1 MLKIIEEEAAI
12 RRCQRQFI
20 HSFKPFVDEKIPVHL
35 GHPGASTEAKV
46 LWSGR
51 LGIWLHAGK
60 TQEGR
65 HWNAFGI
72 GKPRK
77 GAHIPI
83 TCEINFPA
91 GGIDRRIGGALAKD
105 RKGRIFVV
113 HRGKIG
119 GGKKGV
125 GKALF
130 ADHYRG
136 VWEIMEDG
144 DEETTVALIGA
155 LNSPRLARQIAQY
168 IHKIDQIKETASYRS
183 SQLEMKF
190 ETITFRE
197 TLVGERYCDLE
208 KDKDAECDQGLVV
221 KDLAECLR
229 RRGMKV
235 GNDGFIDLFI
245 ADNKGQMT
253 TVFQVKTTPGS
264 LNLHAGAAQL
274 LLNCLRC
281 TPTPRLILVTP
292 EKPDH
297 TTAEKFKKLNIHIL
311 PYAWNQDQSEF
322 PGLQALLERDSS
334 PVPEASGKQVT

>member
-1 MLKIIEEEAAI
+1 MLKIIQEEAAI
-12 RRCQRQFI
+12 RRYQGQFI
-20 HSFKPFVDEKIPVHL
+20 RSFKPFIDEKIPVHL

-51 LGIWLHAGK
+51 LGIWLYSGK

-72 GKPRK
+72 GKPK
-77 GAHIPI
+77 KSAHISI

-119 GGKKGV
+119 GGKKGI
-125 GKALF
+125 GKSLF

-168 IHKIDQIKETASYRS
+168 ISKIDKIKEAASART

-221 KDLAECLR
+221 KDLADCLR
-229 RRGMKV
+229 RRGIKV
-235 GNDGFIDLFI
+235 GNDGFHDLFL
-245 ADNKGQMT
+245 ANDRGEMAA
-253 TVFQVKTTPGS
+253 VFQIKTTPTPLS
-264 LNLHAGAAQL
+264 LHAGASQL
-274 LLNCLRC
+274 LLNSLRC
-281 TPTPRLILVTP
+281 TPPPRLILVVP
-292 EKPDH
+292 EKPDG
-297 TTAEKFKKLNIHIL
+297 ALEEKLKKLGIDIL
-311 PYAWNQDQSEF
+311 PYTWSKDQAQF
-322 PGLQALLERDSS
+322 PGLQALLDKISS
-334 PVPEASGKQVT
+334 AV

>member
-1 MLKIIEEEAAI
+1 MLKIIQEEATI
-12 RRCQRQFI
+12 HRCQRQFI
-20 HSFKPFVDEKIPVHL
+20 RSFKPFVDEKIPVHL

-51 LGIWLHAGK
+51 LGIWLYSGK

-72 GKPRK
+72 GKPK
-77 GAHIPI
+77 KSAHIPI

-91 GGIDRRIGGALAKD
+91 GGIDRRIGGALARD

-125 GKALF
+125 GKSLF

-144 DEETTVALIGA
+144 EEETTVALIGV
-155 LNSPRLARQIAQY
+155 LNSPRLVRQVAQY
-168 IHKIDQIKETASYRS
+168 IHKIDKIKEAASYRA

-190 ETITFRE
+190 EAITFRE
-197 TLVGERYCDLE
+197 TLIGERYCDLE
-208 KDKDAECDQGLVV
+208 KDKDSECDHGLVV

-229 RRGMKV
+229 QRGMKV
-235 GNDGFIDLFI
+235 GNDGFHDLFI
-245 ADNKGQMT
+245 ANDKGEMT
-253 TVFQVKTTPGS
+253 AVFQIKTTYTPMS
-264 LNLHAGAAQL
+264 LHAGAAQL
-274 LLNCLRC
+274 LLNSLRC
-281 TPTPRLILVTP
+281 TPPPRMILVIP
-292 EKPDH
+292 EKPDG
-297 TTAEKFKKLNIHIL
+297 TLEEKLKKLGIDIL
-311 PYAWNQDQSEF
+311 PYAWSKDQAQF
-322 PGLQALLERDSS
+322 PGLQALLDHTSS
-334 PVPEASGKQVT
+334 AA

>member
-1 MLKIIEEEAAI
+1 MLKIIQEEAAI
-12 RRCQRQFI
+12 RRYQGQFI
-20 HSFKPFVDEKIPVHL
+20 RSFKPFIDEKIPVHL

-51 LGIWLHAGK
+51 LGIWLYSGK

-72 GKPRK
+72 GKPK
-77 GAHIPI
+77 KSAHISI

-119 GGKKGV
+119 GGKKGI
-125 GKALF
+125 GKSLF

-168 IHKIDQIKETASYRS
+168 ISKIDKIKEAASYRT

-221 KDLAECLR
+221 KDLADCLR
-229 RRGMKV
+229 RRGIKV
-235 GNDGFIDLFI
+235 GNDGFHDLFL
-245 ADNKGQMT
+245 ANDRGEMAA
-253 TVFQVKTTPGS
+253 VFQIKTTPTPLS
-264 LNLHAGAAQL
+264 LHAGASQL
-274 LLNCLRC
+274 LLNSLRC
-281 TPTPRLILVTP
+281 TPPPRLILVVP
-292 EKPDH
+292 EKPDG
-297 TTAEKFKKLNIHIL
+297 ALEEKLKKLGIDIL
-311 PYAWNQDQSEF
+311 PYTWSKDQAQF
-322 PGLQALLERDSS
+322 PGLQALLDKISS
-334 PVPEASGKQVT
+334 AV

>member
-1 MLKIIEEEAAI
+1 MLKIIQEEATI

-20 HSFKPFVDEKIPVHL
+20 RSFKPFVDEKIPVHL

-51 LGIWLHAGK
+51 LGIWLYSGK

-72 GKPRK
+72 GKPK
-77 GAHIPI
+77 KNAHIPI

-125 GKALF
+125 GKSLF

-144 DEETTVALIGA
+144 EEETTVALIGV
-155 LNSPRLARQIAQY
+155 LNSPRLVRQVAQY
-168 IHKIDQIKETASYRS
+168 IHKIDKIKEAASYRA

-190 ETITFRE
+190 EAITFRE
-197 TLVGERYCDLE
+197 TLIGERYCDLE
-208 KDKDAECDQGLVV
+208 KDKDSECDHGLVV

-235 GNDGFIDLFI
+235 GNDGFHDLFI
-245 ADNKGQMT
+245 ANDKGEMT
-253 TVFQVKTTPGS
+253 AVFQIKTTYTPMS
-264 LNLHAGAAQL
+264 LHAGAAQL
-274 LLNCLRC
+274 LLNSLRC
-281 TPTPRLILVTP
+281 TPPPRMILVIP
-292 EKPDH
+292 EKPDG
-297 TTAEKFKKLNIHIL
+297 TLEEKLKKLGIDIL
-311 PYAWNQDQSEF
+311 PYAWSKDQAQF
-322 PGLQALLERDSS
+322 PGLQALLDHTSS
-334 PVPEASGKQVT
+334 AA

>member
-1 MLKIIEEEAAI
+1 MLKIIQEEAAI
-12 RRCQRQFI
+12 RRYQRQFLR
-20 HSFKPFVDEKIPVHL
+20 SFKPFVDEKISVHL

-51 LGIWLHAGK
+51 LGIWLHSGK

-72 GKPRK
+72 GKPK
-77 GAHIPI
+77 KSANIPI

-91 GGIDRRIGGALAKD
+91 SGIDRRIGGALARD

-125 GKALF
+125 GKSLF

-144 DEETTVALIGA
+144 DEETTVALIGV

-168 IHKIDQIKETASYRS
+168 IHKISQIKEAASYRS
-183 SQLEMKF
+183 SQMEMKF

-208 KDKDAECDQGLVV
+208 KDKEAECDQGLVV
-221 KDLAECLR
+221 RDLAECLR
-229 RRGMKV
+229 RRRMKV
-235 GNDGFIDLFI
+235 GNDGLHDLFI
-245 ADNKGQMT
+245 ADDEREMA
-253 TVFQVKTTPGS
+253 VIFQVKTTSTPLS
-264 LNLHAGAAQL
+264 LHAGASQL
-274 LLNCLRC
+274 LLNSLRC
-281 TPTPRLILVTP
+281 TPPPRLVLVIA
-292 EKPDH
+292 EKPDG
-297 TTAEKFKKLNIHIL
+297 AFEEKLRKLGIDIL
-311 PYAWNQDQSEF
+311 PYTWSNDQAQF
-322 PGLQALLERDSS
+322 PGLQALLERSS
-334 PVPEASGKQVT
+334 DV

>member
-1 MLKIIEEEAAI
+1 MLKIIREEAAI
-12 RRCQRQFI
+12 RRYQRQFI
-20 HSFKPFVDEKIPVHL
+20 RSFKSFVNEKIPVHL

-46 LWSGR
+46 LWCSR
-51 LGIWLHAGK
+51 LGIWLYSGK
-60 TQEGR
+60 TEEGR
-65 HWNAFGI
+65 YWNAFGI
-72 GKPRK
+72 DKPK
-77 GAHIPI
+77 KNAHISI

-119 GGKKGV
+119 GGKKGI

-144 DEETTVALIGA
+144 DEETTVALIGV

-168 IHKIDQIKETASYRS
+168 IHKINQIKGAVSYRS

-190 ETITFRE
+190 EPITFRE
-197 TLVGERYCDLE
+197 TLVGEKYCDLE

-221 KDLAECLR
+221 KDLADCLR

-245 ADNKGQMT
+245 ANNKGEMT

-264 LNLHAGAAQL
+264 LNVHAGAAQL
-274 LLNCLRC
+274 LLNSLRC
-281 TPTPRLILVTP
+281 TPPPRLILVVS
-292 EKPDH
+292 EKPDAAL
-297 TTAEKFKKLNIHIL
+297 AEKFKKLNIDIL
-311 PYAWNQDQSEF
+311 PYAWNQDQAQFS
-322 PGLQALLERDSS
+322 GLQALLEQE
-334 PVPEASGKQVT
+334 PA

>member
-1 MLKIIEEEAAI
+1 MLKIIQEEAAI
-12 RRCQRQFI
+12 RRYQGQFI
-20 HSFKPFVDEKIPVHL
+20 RRFKPFIDEKIPVHL

-51 LGIWLHAGK
+51 LGIWLYSGK

-72 GKPRK
+72 GKPK
-77 GAHIPI
+77 KSAHISI

-119 GGKKGV
+119 GGKKGI
-125 GKALF
+125 GKSLF

-168 IHKIDQIKETASYRS
+168 ISKIDKIKEAASART

-221 KDLAECLR
+221 KDLADCLR
-229 RRGMKV
+229 RRGIKV
-235 GNDGFIDLFI
+235 GNDGFHDLFL
-245 ADNKGQMT
+245 ANDRGEMAA
-253 TVFQVKTTPGS
+253 VFQIKTTPTPLS
-264 LNLHAGAAQL
+264 LHAGASQL
-274 LLNCLRC
+274 LLNSLRC
-281 TPTPRLILVTP
+281 TPPPRLILVVP
-292 EKPDH
+292 EKPDG
-297 TTAEKFKKLNIHIL
+297 ALEEKLKKLGIDIL
-311 PYAWNQDQSEF
+311 PYTWSKDQAQF
-322 PGLQALLERDSS
+322 PGLQALLDKISS
-334 PVPEASGKQVT
+334 AV

>member
-1 MLKIIEEEAAI
+1 MLKIIQEEAAI

-20 HSFKPFVDEKIPVHL
+20 RSFKSFIDEKIPVHL

-51 LGIWLHAGK
+51 LGIWLYSGK

-72 GKPRK
+72 GKPK
-77 GAHIPI
+77 KSAHISI

-119 GGKKGV
+119 GGKKGI
-125 GKALF
+125 GKSLF

-144 DEETTVALIGA
+144 DDETTVALIGA

-168 IHKIDQIKETASYRS
+168 IHKIDKIKEAASYRT

-197 TLVGERYCDLE
+197 TLVGERYCELE

-221 KDLAECLR
+221 KDLADCLH

-235 GNDGFIDLFI
+235 GNDGFHDLFL
-245 ADNKGQMT
+245 ANDRGEMT
-253 TVFQVKTTPGS
+253 AVFQIKTTYTPMS
-264 LNLHAGAAQL
+264 LHAGAAQL
-274 LLNCLRC
+274 LLNSLRC
-281 TPTPRLILVTP
+281 TPPPRLILVVP
-292 EKPDH
+292 EKPD
-297 TTAEKFKKLNIHIL
+297 AALEEKLKKIGIDIL
-311 PYAWNQDQSEF
+311 PYSWSKDQAQF
-322 PGLQALLERDSS
+322 TGLQALLDQTSS
-334 PVPEASGKQVT
+334 PL

>member
-1 MLKIIEEEAAI
+1 MLKIIQEEAAI

-20 HSFKPFVDEKIPVHL
+20 RSFKPFVDEKIPVHL

-51 LGIWLHAGK
+51 LGIWLYSGK

-72 GKPRK
+72 GKPKIR
-77 GAHIPI
+77 AHIPI

-91 GGIDRRIGGALAKD
+91 CGIDRRIGGALAKD

-113 HRGKIG
+113 HRGRIG
-119 GGKKGV
+119 GGKKGI
-125 GKALF
+125 GKSLF

-144 DEETTVALIGA
+144 EEETTVALIGV
-155 LNSPRLARQIAQY
+155 LNSPRLVRQVAQY
-168 IHKIDQIKETASYRS
+168 IHKIDKIKEAASYRA

-197 TLVGERYCDLE
+197 TLIGERYCDLE
-208 KDKDAECDQGLVV
+208 KDKDSECDHGLVV

-235 GNDGFIDLFI
+235 GNDGFHDLFI
-245 ADNKGQMT
+245 ANDKGEMT
-253 TVFQVKTTPGS
+253 AVFQIKTTYTPMS
-264 LNLHAGAAQL
+264 LHAGAAQL
-274 LLNCLRC
+274 LLNSLRC
-281 TPTPRLILVTP
+281 TPPPRMILVIP
-292 EKPDH
+292 EKPD
-297 TTAEKFKKLNIHIL
+297 AALEEKLKKLGIDIL
-311 PYAWNQDQSEF
+311 PYAWSKDQAQF
-322 PGLQALLERDSS
+322 PGLHALLDHTSS
-334 PVPEASGKQVT
+334 AV